1 MQTGRGGGGGER
13 DRYRPRY
20 EDKSRGGGGGGG
32 GRANA
37 PPSRHL
43 WVGNLSHSIEEA
55 DLTDQFMRFGELES
69 VAFQP
74 GRSYAF
80 VNFHSEE
87 DAIASMKALQGF
99 PLADNPLRIE
109 FAKADKSST
118 PSHDGDHLLHRDE
131 QRSALRGSPF
141 SQRDSRA
148 RHASPTDSP
157 YSDKSKMSDKSA
169 DPSEVLWI
177 GFPALLK
184 VDEVILRKA
193 FAPFG
198 EIEKITVFPGRS
210 YAFVRFRNIT
220 SACRSKETL
229 QGKLFGNP
237 RVHICFARSDGG
249 SSNNARGS
257 LNASPSPHFKLNGR
271 SGSSEHYRPD
281 RNLESFPGDHSI
293 RSSQFSHNLDS
304 EDADAYNFNRKGS
317 LLSGANSTY
326 EPWRFGEMGSEPEP
340 SQDMYEHRRSPLG
353 ERTVHFHDFPQKD
366 PRYEDHWD
374 SPDDD
379 YYHPGAKKLKI
390 GSFPPDKELPE
401 YPFSD
406 LEQEK
411 RAFSRTFSD
420 FPQPEAFNKNFDA
433 GPLGYK
439 QIPDHRM
446 NQALPQREKNDH
458 WKAPYDSFQAG
469 SGSLPPHPVERKRFT
484 PDSDQRSLKDWK
496 WEGTIAK
503 GGTPVCRARCF
514 PVGKVMDMMLPE
526 FLDCTARTSLDMLAK
541 HYYQASGAWVVF
553 FVPGSD
559 ADMGSYNEFMHY
571 LEEKQ
576 RAAVAK
582 LDDSNTLFLVPPSD
596 FSEKVLKVPGKMS
609 ISGVVLR
616 LEHPGSSQGSLHY
629 PNEVKDT
636 NLLSFNADAL
646 YPNPSAPS
654 GPFPSSFPDIGKSG
668 ISNISFTGDVSM
680 SAPPG
685 SYGGSFQ
692 AMGSVSDQYGENRHE
707 YPIHQRNS
715 IGPNRS
721 PHHPQNNPVPL
732 TRNIPPYASNSS
744 VDSVFQ
750 GYPSVAP
757 PKVEQETTSSHYTGG
772 IPGIPLPENNKLSHQ
787 ETKPSVSLPGS
798 IASLQPDQLAQLAST
813 LLGQQR
819 QTANSLNSSMGE
831 SHRQTSTGLQS
842 DNQYRPSQN
851 YAMQSSNQTTPEFS
865 ASQFGQVQQL
875 QMQMQQQASSIPT
888 TMPPQVQPGIQGS
901 QQPQNTSNNQEAD
914 GDPQKRLQATLQ
926 LAAALL
932 QQIQRGKGT

>member
-1 MQTGRGGGGGER
+1 MTGRGGGGER
-13 DRYRPRY
+13 DRFRPRF
-20 EDKSRGGGGGGG
+20 EEKSRGG

-55 DLTDQFMRFGELES
+55 DLTDQFLRFGELES

-80 VNFHSEE
+80 VNFLSEE

-99 PLADNPLRIE
+99 PLAGNPLRIE

-131 QRSALRGSPF
+131 QRSVLRGSPF

-148 RHASPTDSP
+148 RHASPTDP
-157 YSDKSKMSDKSA
+157 IYSDKSKMSDKSA
-169 DPSEVLWI
+169 EPSEVLWI

-193 FAPFG
+193 FSPFG

-210 YAFVRFRNIT
+210 YAFVRFRSIM
-220 SACRSKETL
+220 SACRAKETL

-249 SSNNARGS
+249 SSNSARGS
-257 LNASPSPHFKLNGR
+257 VNAPPSPHFKSNGR
-271 SGSSEHYRPD
+271 SGSSENFRPD
-281 RNLESFPGDHSI
+281 RNLGSFPGDHSI
-293 RSSQFSHNLDS
+293 RSSQFIPNLDS
-304 EDADAYNFNRKGS
+304 GDADAYNFNRKGTF
-317 LLSGANSTY
+317 LSGGNNAY
-326 EPWRFGEMGSEPEP
+326 EPYRFGEMGSEPEP
-340 SQDMYEHRRSPLG
+340 SLDMYEHGRSPAS
-353 ERTVHFHDFPQKD
+353 ERIVHFHDFPQKD
-366 PRYEDHWD
+366 QHYEDQWD
-374 SPDDD
+374 LPEDD
-379 YYHPGAKKLKI
+379 YYHPGAKKLKT

-433 GPLGYK
+433 GPFGYK

-446 NQALPQREKNDH
+446 NQALTQREKNDH
-458 WKAPYDSFQAG
+458 WKAPYDSYQAG

-484 PDSDQRSLKDWK
+484 PESDLPSLKDWK
-496 WEGTIAK
+496 WDGTIAK

-559 ADMGSYNEFMHY
+559 ADMGCYNEFMHY

-596 FSEKVLKVPGKMS
+596 FSEKVLKVPGKLS

-616 LEHPGSSQGSLHY
+616 LEHPSSSHGSLHY
-629 PNEVKDT
+629 PNEVQDT
-636 NLLSFNADAL
+636 NLLSFNADASYL
-646 YPNPSAPS
+646 KSSAPS
-654 GPFPSSFPDIGKSG
+654 GSFPPLTSFPDIGKSG
-668 ISNISFTGDVSM
+668 SGINNLSFAGDVST
-680 SAPPG
+680 SAPPTSYAG
-685 SYGGSFQ
+685 SLQ
-692 AMGSVSDQYGENRHE
+692 AMGSMSDPYSENRHE
-707 YPIHQRNS
+707 YAMHQRNTTL
-715 IGPNRS
+715 GPNQS
-721 PHHPQNNPVPL
+721 PHNLQNNP
-732 TRNIPPYASNSS
+732 ISH
-744 VDSVFQ
+744 
-750 GYPSVAP
+750 
-757 PKVEQETTSSHYTGG
+757 SHYTGG
-772 IPGIPLPENNKLSHQ
+772 IPGIPLPEHSNLSHQ
-787 ETKPSVSLPGS
+787 ETKPSVSLPGP
-798 IASLQPDQLAQLAST
+798 IASLQSDQLAQLAST

-819 QTANSLNSSMGE
+819 QAANSPNLSIGE
-831 SHRQTSTGLQS
+831 SHRQTSTGHQS
-842 DNQYRPSQN
+842 DNPYRPSQS
-851 YAMQSSNQTTPEFS
+851 YAMQSNQMTPEFS
-865 ASQFGQVQQL
+865 TSQFAQVQQL
-875 QMQMQQQASSIPT
+875 QMQLQQQASSMPAT
-888 TMPPQVQPGIQGS
+888 APPQAQLGVHGS
-901 QQPQNTSNNQEAD
+901 QQLQNTGNQETD